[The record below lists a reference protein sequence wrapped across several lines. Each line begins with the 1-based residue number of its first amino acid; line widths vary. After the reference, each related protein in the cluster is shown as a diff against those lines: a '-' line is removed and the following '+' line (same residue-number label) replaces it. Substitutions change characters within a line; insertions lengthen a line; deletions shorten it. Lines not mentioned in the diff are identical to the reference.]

1 MVFNMFT
8 KIFIKV
14 QALKWKVLG
23 KGLESKCHSMV
34 PKLMEKRNEF
44 YIISSNGV
52 RFWNTDY
59 VSTADD
65 CEKLAIQ
72 QTVLLFFFYCMDGN
86 EYTYTPFTNAWFG
99 YNHKSVKYSCQYPSK
114 YVKSSTLYRIYI
126 NRRTKNQ
133 SVKTM
138 GKKNHFRQIFIIK
151 LWFPHAASFVYIF
164 HCCIALGGNLC
175 FQQQKGESGEL
186 IYMKMVFFLFRQ
198 VPGNPPPLATI
209 YKLHG
214 SKATDWL

>member
-1 MVFNMFT
+1 MFT

-34 PKLMEKRNEF
+34 PKLMEKGNEF

-59 VSTADD
+59 VSTTDV

-72 QTVLLFFFYCMDGN
+72 QTVLLFFFFAWMAMN
-86 EYTYTPFTNAWFG
+86 VHTPFTKVPFNNAWFG

-126 NRRTKNQ
+126 NRGTKNQ

-138 GKKNHFRQIFIIK
+138 GKKIILGRFSLLNSDFPMLHRLFIY
-151 LWFPHAASFVYIF
+151 YI
-164 HCCIALGGNLC
+164 AVLL
-175 FQQQKGESGEL
+175 
-186 IYMKMVFFLFRQ
+186 
-198 VPGNPPPLATI
+198 
-209 YKLHG
+209 
-214 SKATDWL
+214 

>member
-59 VSTADD
+59 VSTTDV

-72 QTVLLFFFYCMDGN
+72 QTVLLYFFIAWVAMN
-86 EYTYTPFTNAWFG
+86 VHTPFTKAWVG
-99 YNHKSVKYSCQYPSK
+99 YNYKSVNIMS
-114 YVKSSTLYRIYI
+114 I
-126 NRRTKNQ
+126 
-133 SVKTM
+133 SVKIC
-138 GKKNHFRQIFIIK
+138 KKFHVI
-151 LWFPHAASFVYIF
+151 PH
-164 HCCIALGGNLC
+164 
-175 FQQQKGESGEL
+175 
-186 IYMKMVFFLFRQ
+186 
-198 VPGNPPPLATI
+198 I
-209 YKLHG
+209 YK
-214 SKATDWL
+214 SRDQKSIS

>member
-1 MVFNMFT
+1 MFT

-59 VSTADD
+59 VSTTDV

-72 QTVLLFFFYCMDGN
+72 QTVLLFFFIAWMAMN
-86 EYTYTPFTNAWFG
+86 VHTPFTKVPFNNAWIG
-99 YNHKSVKYSCQYPSK
+99 YYHKSVKYSCQYPSK

-138 GKKNHFRQIFIIK
+138 GKKKRFRQIFIIK

-164 HCCIALGGNLC
+164 HCCIALGGHLC
-175 FQQQKGESGEL
+175 FQQQKGENDFL
-186 IYMKMVFFLFRQ
+186 IWWIYMKMFFFSF
-198 VPGNPPPLATI
+198 PTSSGESPPLQSYI
-209 YKLHG
+209 
-214 SKATDWL
+214 SWL